1 MSVLISYSSAFK
13 DPKIEGV
20 TIYLADFE
28 RPINEK
34 LQKNFFEDPTSTSL
48 SCARDTTIKVGDINK
63 DPQGEVNHNFS
74 FSPEFTFIT
83 ICKVAIRITFSNF
96 NEIQEV
102 FEVNRSL
109 FFKVSRS
116 INVAIHLKSCVCLSA
131 QLFETAL
138 R

>member
-1 MSVLISYSSAFK
+1 MRTPVYVRLPAMLTLVEKILLRQWKTWKSPYSTSLSLIKTHVSILPLLAFK

-63 DPQGEVNHNFS
+63 EPQGEVDQYFYH
-74 FSPEFTFIT
+74 
-83 ICKVAIRITFSNF
+83 
-96 NEIQEV
+96 
-102 FEVNRSL
+102 
-109 FFKVSRS
+109 
-116 INVAIHLKSCVCLSA
+116 
-131 QLFETAL
+131 
-138 R
+138 